1 MRGAPAWAVMILGGI
16 AIGTGRLFG
25 LMELYV
31 IGSGLVLCVLAAVV
45 HVRTRFVHMSIQRD
59 IDPPY
64 PMSGSEVMVSLNLH
78 SLRRTPTCELIDVVD
93 QTSRVGLTLT
103 PLARHRTARVRY
115 RVPAQ
120 RRGVLSL
127 GPALVDVSD
136 PLGLSSRRR
145 VIGAPT
151 EVIVHP
157 RWASIDLPDPQHCEG
172 TLIDMIRRLIDQMSV
187 NLEFRS
193 LREYVS
199 GDDLRRIN
207 WKASARRDVLTL
219 NEYEARA
226 PLVVHVLL
234 DADDTTYSPDGFE
247 RAVSVSTSFTG
258 SAADS
263 HHETEPRV
271 HLSCSPCF
279 DAAIDSSTRLDA
291 MRCLAEIDP
300 GSRELSTTTLNDPGE
315 FRVNVIVCGDRDRH
329 WLESTDR
336 LMGPGHATV
345 IVHCETPTG
354 STFDHDHWISITCS
368 DFDDFAE
375 SWSAL
380 SRRTMPG

>member
-1 MRGAPAWAVMILGGI
+1 MRGAPAWAVLILGGI
-16 AIGTGRLFG
+16 SIGTGRLFG

-31 IGSGLVLCVLAAVV
+31 IGSGLLLCVLAGLV
-45 HVRTRFVHMSIQRD
+45 HVRTRFVHMSIQRE
-59 IDPPY
+59 IEPAY
-64 PMSGSEVMVSLNLH
+64 PTAGTEVTVSLILH

-115 RVPAQ
+115 RIPTQ

-136 PLGLSSRRR
+136 PLGLLSRRR

-157 RWASIDLPDPQHCEG
+157 RWVSIDLPNPQHCEG
-172 TLIDMIRRLIDQMSV
+172 TLIDMIRQLIEQMSV

-207 WKASARRDVLTL
+207 WKATARRDVLTL

-234 DADDTTYSPDGFE
+234 DADESTYSPEGFE
-247 RAVSVSTSFTG
+247 RAVSVSASFTG
-258 SAADS
+258 SAVDTP
-263 HHETEPRV
+263 HETEPRV
-271 HLSCSPCF
+271 HLSCASGF
-279 DAAIDSSTRLDA
+279 DAVIDSSTRLDA
-291 MRCLAEIDP
+291 MRRLAEIDLGP
-300 GSRELSTTTLNDPGE
+300 TALSATTLNDPGE
-315 FRVNVIVCGDRDRH
+315 FRVNVIICGDRDRH
-329 WLESTDR
+329 WLESADR
-336 LMGPGHATV
+336 SMGPGHVTV
-345 IVHCETPTG
+345 IVYCETPTG
-354 STFDHDHWISITCS
+354 PTFDHDHWIAMTCS
-368 DFDDFAE
+368 DFDDFANT
-375 SWSAL
+375 WSAL